1 MKNPGVQPQQ
11 VAIPRSDPTS
21 LPIRPRAGL
30 TLVEVMISMG
40 LLAMTLLGFL
50 GSFVQ
55 SRRVTES
62 SVLHAAATGLVYGLV
77 EQMKGVDYT
86 TLLPSATIDAADPLV
101 PVGAAEPYY
110 TVRVRINQDKTVW
123 LRTVYT
129 AAGGTPQ
136 GPSTTPAP
144 DATAASVGAVDNFI
158 GSIPLSTVTG
168 TASQNISLNLWLW
181 VDEMPDAARDVA
193 QVKKV
198 TLIYTYSYLDGGR
211 TRTVRDR
218 EVFIRTRYDQ

>member
-1 MKNPGVQPQQ
+1 MHRPHRLALPGDL
-11 VAIPRSDPTS
+11 RGS
-21 LPIRPRAGL
+21 RGL
-30 TLVEVMISMG
+30 TLVETMISMT

-62 SVLHAAATGLVYGLV
+62 SVLHAAATGVVYGII
-77 EQMKGVDYT
+77 EQMKGIDYNSS
-86 TLLPSATIDAADPLV
+86 LPSATIDDADPGV
-101 PVGAAEPYY
+101 PVGATEPYY

-136 GPSTTPAP
+136 GPTTTPDAS
-144 DATAASVGAVDNFI
+144 ATAASLGAIDNFV

-168 TASQNISLNLWLW
+168 TTSQSISLNLWLW
-181 VDEMPDAARDVA
+181 VDEIPDTDHDVA

-198 TLIYTYSYLDGGR
+198 TLVYTYSYLDGGR